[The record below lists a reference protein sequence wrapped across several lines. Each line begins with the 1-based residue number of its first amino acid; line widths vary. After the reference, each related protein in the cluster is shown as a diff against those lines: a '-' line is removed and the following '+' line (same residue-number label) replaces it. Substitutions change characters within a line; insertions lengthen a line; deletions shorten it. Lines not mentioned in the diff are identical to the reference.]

1 MPITTP
7 RKVVALPPPREPSQA
22 VLTRA
27 EVDAMLSA
35 RDAIW
40 SKHLEALQ
48 AAFTTALQ
56 AIPKP
61 PPLPKRK
68 GADVDFKY
76 DARGFMTSAE
86 IIPKE

>member
-7 RKVVALPPPREPSQA
+7 RKVVPLPPREP
-22 VLTRA
+22 VPGITRA

-35 RDAIW
+35 RDAVW

-56 AIPKP
+56 ATPKP
-61 PPLPKRK
+61 QPAPKRK
-68 GADVDFKY
+68 GSSIKFEY
-76 DARGFMTSAE
+76 DTRGLVTVAT